1 MRKARIE
8 ADAADAL
15 LDNRLK
21 VYLPAP
27 WLLRIFG
34 VRRVPIF
41 PKQPVAENL
50 FRMARLFVRMD
61 IDAERLMEGNFGPLL
76 RYVGKHGVTVSRII
90 ALGLIRGS
98 LAARLFHR
106 PLAWYIRSHMTLRG
120 MAELARILVLM
131 STAESFVPI
140 IRSVGS
146 LNLLEPTLSR
156 ETRTGS

>member
-8 ADAADAL
+8 ADAADTL
-15 LDNRLK
+15 LDRRLK

-27 WLLRIFG
+27 WLLRLFG
-34 VRRVPIF
+34 ARRVPIW
-41 PKQPVAENL
+41 PKQPVMANL
-50 FRMARLFVRMD
+50 VRMSRLFVRMD
-61 IDAERLMEGNFGPLL
+61 IDAERLMAGHFGPLL
-76 RYVGKHGVTVSRII
+76 RYIGKHGVTVSRVI

-98 LAARLFHR
+98 VAAWLFHR
-106 PLAWYIRSHMTLRG
+106 PLAWYIRSHMSLRG

-146 LNLLEPTLSR
+146 LNLMEPTLSQT
-156 ETRTGS
+156 ERTGS